1 MFNFLQKRGQK
12 FIEIDLAVCLAD
24 GQQSTSTVLKTTV
37 PITVH
42 GRTFRTDLIFLPHAK
57 GNLGVDFL
65 RQSGIVMDMHNNFWY
80 FGDKPN
86 CRVPFAKDIPL
97 PTINNPVKI
106 NRSSCP
112 TNSITSDDPGQ
123 RNPVVPETNN
133 LCLRIEEGQNLD
145 TENKT
150 RLTALLNENEEIF
163 RLGGEPTPYVKH
175 YINTGDHQP
184 VASTLYRLSPK
195 KKELLRTEIDKLLAN
210 DVIEECEW
218 PFAAPVVLV
227 PKPNGDIRLCIDY
240 HKLNAITIPD
250 KYPLPLMDTF
260 LHDTKST
267 AFMSTLDLKTGYHQ
281 IEVNPDDKDKTA
293 FVCPFGMFR
302 YKRMPFALKN
312 APATFQRLMD
322 QFRNGLPTVNI
333 LVYLDDIVVLSETF
347 EQHIQD
353 LKMVFDRLRKFKLC
367 VNREKYIARPFS
379 NLTKKNIVWKWSE
392 QEQQAFQ
399 TLKQR
404 LVTPPVLRQVDPTK
418 PFTIRTD
425 ASGYALGAVLLQGD
439 SPADERPIEYASR
452 LLSSA
457 EKNYS
462 TTEREALAV
471 VWALDKFRGYI
482 EGADITVASDHRPL
496 KWLMTLSSPTGRL
509 ARWALQIQTYNLKI
523 DYFLGKCN
531 VVADMLSRPE
541 CSDKQTCELQ
551 TVVIDVPSRTAG
563 EFRTEQLKDLELK
576 KIIDCFEDINK
587 SVDFANWTERGY
599 VLNQGVL
606 YRYSPHSEVEEAQ
619 LVVPSHEREKNFKT
633 PP

>member
-1 MFNFLQKRGQK
+1 MKLQEQFVLTQEPGSQSVGGELMFNFLQKRGQK

-57 GNLGVDFL
+57 DYL
-65 RQSGIVMDMHNNFWY
+65 Q
-80 FGDKPN
+80 
-86 CRVPFAKDIPL
+86 
-97 PTINNPVKI
+97 
-106 NRSSCP
+106 
-112 TNSITSDDPGQ
+112 
-123 RNPVVPETNN
+123 
-133 LCLRIEEGQNLD
+133 
-145 TENKT
+145 
-150 RLTALLNENEEIF
+150 
-163 RLGGEPTPYVKH
+163 
-175 YINTGDHQP
+175 
-184 VASTLYRLSPK
+184 K
-195 KKELLRTEIDKLLAN
+195 KKELLRTEIPKLLAN
-210 DVIEECEW
+210 DVIEECKS

-240 HKLNAITIPD
+240 RKLNAIIIPD
-250 KYPLPLMDTF
+250 KYPLPLMDTL
-260 LHDTKST
+260 LHDAKST

-293 FVCPFGMFR
+293 FICPF
-302 YKRMPFALKN
+302 
-312 APATFQRLMD
+312 D
-322 QFRNGLPTVNI
+322 
-333 LVYLDDIVVLSETF
+333 
-347 EQHIQD
+347 
-353 LKMVFDRLRKFKLC
+353 
-367 VNREKYIARPFS
+367 IARPLS
-379 NLTKKNIVWKWSE
+379 NWTKKNIVWKWSE

-404 LVTPPVLRQVDPTK
+404 LVAPPVLRQVDPTK
-418 PFTIRTD
+418 PFIIRTD

-482 EGADITVASDHRPL
+482 EGADIIVASDHQPL
-496 KWLMTLSSPTGRL
+496 KWLMTLSSSTGRL

-523 DYFLGKCN
+523 DYFPGKCN

-563 EFRTEQLKDLELK
+563 ELRTEQLKDLELK
-576 KIIDCFEDINK
+576 IIDCFDDINK

-619 LVVPSHEREKNFKT
+619 LVVPSHEREKILKLHHDAPTASHYGADGNFSRISSRYYWTDMRKYIVDYVKNCAECIRYKATNQKPAGLLQT
-633 PP
+633 PVPAQRFESIAIDLFGPLPETSEGMKWILFLIS